1 MKCCIEK
8 KCPDGGPGN
17 SSTQRANND
26 SVVNF
31 NKFPKPQQ
39 QIIKRCMAC
48 GGHFLTV
55 ETQVIC
61 KDCLHWSL
69 IAAHLEGV
77 SRLFEEVS
85 A

>member
-1 MKCCIEK
+1 MPYIDK
-8 KCPDGGPGN
+8 KMPGGDPGN
-17 SSTQRANND
+17 YSNQRV
-26 SVVNF
+26 SVSVSNVI
-31 NKFPKPQQ
+31 KFPKSSQEVV
-39 QIIKRCMAC
+39 KRCMAC

-69 IAAHLEGV
+69 IAAHLDGV
-77 SRLFEEVS
+77 SRLFDEVN